1 MTFDPQSPQPKTSV
15 SSNSANLINEG
26 NRTVTM
32 GTNSQLPI
40 KNMQSAQLLLSGPK
54 MNDEAVVKESFR
66 LLAKQVIRWEG
77 QDDDID
83 EVAELLENCKDDN
96 GYEFARN
103 LERDHG
109 FSPDADLV
117 EILEG
122 YFGCLHSAHRAAV
135 AKWREV
141 NQVSDEEDREI
152 QAREKPGEK
161 SDKSG

>member
-1 MTFDPQSPQPKTSV
+1 MSTHTQL
-15 SSNSANLINEG
+15 LIPD
-26 NRTVTM
+26 
-32 GTNSQLPI
+32 LPI
-40 KNMQSAQLLLSGPK
+40 VAPLPPRPK
-54 MNDEAVVKESFR
+54 MDDEVVVKESFR
-66 LLAKQVIRWEG
+66 LLAKQVIRWGG

-83 EVAELLENCKDDN
+83 EVAELLEDCKDDN

-152 QAREKPGEK
+152 QAREKSGEK